1 VTDFNTDGEMHVEV
15 VKHNLSDADVVWAA
29 RVSTA
34 GEASLESLDEDPA
47 KSRGLIRFLL
57 RERHGS
63 PFEHGSIT
71 FRVTMPR
78 FAGREQLRHRA
89 GFSYNEE
96 SGRYR
101 KYEPNF
107 YVPGHERPIVQ
118 VGKAGAY
125 TFEMGTEEQYD
136 LMIDAYL
143 ISIATVWE
151 QYNRMLDGGI
161 AREVARGVLPET
173 IFSTMYITCNARSL
187 MHYLSLRTKDDRA
200 EKMSYPQWEI
210 EQVARK
216 MEKSL
221 AELMPIT
228 YEAFNDYGRVA
239 P

>member
-1 VTDFNTDGEMHVEV
+1 
-15 VKHNLSDADVVWAA
+15 
-29 RVSTA
+29 
-34 GEASLESLDEDPA
+34 
-47 KSRGLIRFLL
+47 
-57 RERHGS
+57 
-63 PFEHGSIT
+63 
-71 FRVTMPR
+71 
-78 FAGREQLRHRA
+78 A

-216 MEKSL
+216 
-221 AELMPIT
+221 
-228 YEAFNDYGRVA
+228 
-239 P
+239 